1 MNEVIVLKAK
11 RQINVAEA
19 NEITGDVKRVYSS
32 VPLMLKAKRAVEPFW
47 PYGSF
52 VCC

>member
-11 RQINVAEA
+11 RQINVVAD

-32 VPLMLKAKRAVEPFW
+32 VPLMLKAKRGIKIGRAHV
-47 PYGSF
+47 
-52 VCC
+52 